1 MVVAAAADIVAA
13 AADIAA
19 AEAVGVHCLN
29 VKTWNYQSSTNWARR
44 ATWAIWAAF
53 ASNLRR
59 CHFHSDDYC
68 NHGLEDTVAEADGG
82 AAEALEVGGLT

>member
-1 MVVAAAADIVAA
+1 MVVAAASGTAA
-13 AADIAA
+13 AA
-19 AEAVGVHCLN
+19 EVVVHCLN
-29 VKTWNYQSSTNWARR
+29 VKTWNYQSSTNWANW
-44 ATWAIWAAF
+44 AIWAIWAAF

-82 AAEALEVGGLT
+82 AAAEAL